1 MTRGKQTCRILK
13 EIRRRIAEAND
24 IEYVTSECR
33 YKGECKGT
41 CPRCE
46 AEVRYLEQQLA
57 LRRIAGKAVILAGIT
72 ALSACSGGGGG
83 ANPVE
88 AKTEVEAAVDTV
100 VPDTAACADTIVSAV
115 DSVPETIPVDV
126 TDLLVVG
133 DVDIA
138 DEPEAEAAVTSEDIV
153 VNSELNQLI
162 VGEIGN
168 TPEPVDKIWEMSTVE
183 KKPDDE
189 SIYRY
194 IKENTRYPAAALAD
208 SVEGRIVVKMII
220 DSAGYITSPEIV
232 RPRHPLL
239 DAEALDIVRGIS
251 RVRPAQMGDSNVA
264 CRYYAV
270 ITFKMP
276 EDSAAVKPER

>member
-72 ALSACSGGGGG
+72 ALSACSGGGT
-83 ANPVE
+83 ANPVG
-88 AKTEVEAAVDTV
+88 AKTEVETAVDTV
-100 VPDTAACADTIVSAV
+100 VPGTAACADTIVSAV

-138 DEPEAEAAVTSEDIV
+138 DEPEAGAAVTSEVISD
-153 VNSELNQLI
+153 NSELNKVVVGKI
-162 VGEIGN
+162 VD
-168 TPEPVDKIWEMSTVE
+168 TTAPEDKIWNMSTVE
-183 KKPDDE
+183 VKPGWE
-189 SIYRY
+189 SIERY
-194 IKENTRYPAAALAD
+194 IKKHQRYPEAALAD
-208 SVEGRIVVKMII
+208 SIEGRVVVEMII
-220 DSAGYITSPEIV
+220 DSAGYITSPKIS
-232 RPRHPLL
+232 RGCHPVLE
-239 DAEALDIVRGIS
+239 AEALDIVRGIP
-251 RVRPAQMGDSNVA
+251 RVRPARVAGRNVA
-264 CRYYAV
+264 CYYWTPIV
-270 ITFKMP
+270 FKVP
-276 EDSAAVKPER
+276 EDSAGGKAER

>member
-1 MTRGKQTCRILK
+1 MK

-41 CPRCE
+41 CLRCE

-83 ANPVE
+83 ANPVG

-100 VPDTAACADTIVSAV
+100 VSGTAACADIIVSAV

-138 DEPEAEAAVTSEDIV
+138 DEPEAEAAVTSEDIAG
-153 VNSELNQLI
+153 NSELNKVV
-162 VGEIGN
+162 VGEIVDI
-168 TPEPVDKIWEMSTVE
+168 PEPVDKIWDISMVE
-183 KKPDDE
+183 IKPDDE

-194 IKENTRYPAAALAD
+194 IKENTHYPAAALAD
-208 SVEGRIVVKMII
+208 SIEGRVVVTVII
-220 DSAGYITSPEIV
+220 DSAGYITSPKIV
-232 RPRHPLL
+232 RERHPLL
-239 DAEALDIVRGIS
+239 DAEALDIVRGIP
-251 RVRPAQMGDSNVA
+251 RVRPAQVGDSNVA
-264 CRYYAV
+264 CRFSIP

-276 EDSAAVKPER
+276 QDSCSEKAER

>member
-1 MTRGKQTCRILK
+1 MK

-72 ALSACSGGGGG
+72 ALSACSGGGT
-83 ANPVE
+83 ANPVG
-88 AKTEVEAAVDTV
+88 AKTEVETAVDTV
-100 VPDTAACADTIVSAV
+100 VPGTAACADTIVSAV

-138 DEPEAEAAVTSEDIV
+138 DEPEAEAAVTSEVISD
-153 VNSELNQLI
+153 NSELNKVV
-162 VGEIGN
+162 VGEIVD
-168 TPEPVDKIWEMSTVE
+168 TTAPEDKIWNMSTVE
-183 KKPDDE
+183 VKPGWE
-189 SIYRY
+189 SIERY
-194 IKENTRYPAAALAD
+194 IKKHQRYPEAALVD
-208 SVEGRIVVKMII
+208 SIEGRVVVEMII
-220 DSAGYITSPEIV
+220 DSAGYITSPKIV

-239 DAEALDIVRGIS
+239 DAEALDIVRGIP

-264 CRYYAV
+264 CRFYAV

-276 EDSAAVKPER
+276 EDSAGGKAER

>member
-72 ALSACSGGGGG
+72 ALSACSGGGT
-83 ANPVE
+83 ANPVG

-100 VPDTAACADTIVSAV
+100 VPGTAACADTIVSAV
-115 DSVPETIPVDV
+115 DSVPEAIPVDV
-126 TDLLVVG
+126 TDLVVVG

-138 DEPEAEAAVTSEDIV
+138 DEPDAEAAVTSEDIKV
-153 VNSELNQLI
+153 V
-162 VGEIGN
+162 VGEIVD
-168 TPEPVDKIWEMSTVE
+168 TTAPEDKIWNMSTVE
-183 KKPDDE
+183 VKPGWE
-189 SIYRY
+189 SIERY
-194 IKENTRYPAAALAD
+194 IKKHQRYPEAALAD
-208 SVEGRIVVKMII
+208 SIEGRVVVEMII
-220 DSAGYITSPEIV
+220 DSAGYITSPKIS
-232 RPRHPLL
+232 RGCHPVLE
-239 DAEALDIVRGIS
+239 AEALDIVRGIP
-251 RVRPAQMGDSNVA
+251 RVRPARVAGRNVA
-264 CRYYAV
+264 CYYWTPIV
-270 ITFKMP
+270 FKVP
-276 EDSAAVKPER
+276 EDSASGKAER

>member
-72 ALSACSGGGGG
+72 ALSACSGGGA
-83 ANPVE
+83 ANPVG

-100 VPDTAACADTIVSAV
+100 VPGTAACADTIVSAV

-126 TDLLVVG
+126 TDLLVAG

-138 DEPEAEAAVTSEDIV
+138 DEPEAEAAVASEVISD
-153 VNSELNQLI
+153 NSELNKVV
-162 VGEIGN
+162 VGEIVD
-168 TPEPVDKIWEMSTVE
+168 TTAPEDKIWNMSTVE
-183 KKPDDE
+183 VKPGWE
-189 SIYRY
+189 SIERY
-194 IKENTRYPAAALAD
+194 IKKHQRYPEAALAD
-208 SVEGRIVVKMII
+208 SIEGRVVVEMII
-220 DSAGYITSPEIV
+220 DSAGYITSPKIS
-232 RPRHPLL
+232 RGCHPLL
-239 DAEALDIVRGIS
+239 DAEALDIVRGIP
-251 RVRPAQMGDSNVA
+251 RVRPAQVGDSNVA

-276 EDSAAVKPER
+276 QDSSSEKAER

>member
-72 ALSACSGGGGG
+72 ALSACSGGGA
-83 ANPVE
+83 ANPVG

-100 VPDTAACADTIVSAV
+100 VPDTAACADTIVSEV

-138 DEPEAEAAVTSEDIV
+138 DEPEAEAAVTSEVISD
-153 VNSELNQLI
+153 NSELNQLI

-168 TPEPVDKIWEMSTVE
+168 TPEPVDKIWDISMVE
-183 KKPDDE
+183 IKPDDE
-189 SIYRY
+189 FIYRY
-194 IKENTRYPAAALAD
+194 IKENTRYPEEALAD
-208 SVEGRIVVKMII
+208 SAEGRIVVKMII

-251 RVRPAQMGDSNVA
+251 RVRPAQVGDSNVA

>member
-72 ALSACSGGGGG
+72 ALSACSGGGT
-83 ANPVE
+83 ANPVG
-88 AKTEVEAAVDTV
+88 AKTEVETAVDTV
-100 VPDTAACADTIVSAV
+100 VPGTAACADTIVSAV

-138 DEPEAEAAVTSEDIV
+138 DEPEAEAAVTSEVISD
-153 VNSELNQLI
+153 NSELNKVV
-162 VGEIGN
+162 VGEIVD
-168 TPEPVDKIWEMSTVE
+168 TTAPEDKIWNMSTVE
-183 KKPDDE
+183 VKPGWE
-189 SIYRY
+189 SIERY
-194 IKENTRYPAAALAD
+194 IKKHQRYPEAALVD
-208 SVEGRIVVKMII
+208 SIEGRVVVEMII
-220 DSAGYITSPEIV
+220 DSAGYITSPKIV

-239 DAEALDIVRGIS
+239 DAEALDIVRGIP

-264 CRYYAV
+264 CRFYAV

-276 EDSAAVKPER
+276 EDSAGGKAER

>member
-83 ANPVE
+83 ANSVG

-100 VPDTAACADTIVSAV
+100 VPGTAACADTIVSAV
-115 DSVPETIPVDV
+115 DSVPETMPVDV
-126 TDLLVVG
+126 TDLVVVG
-133 DVDIA
+133 DVDID
-138 DEPEAEAAVTSEDIV
+138 DEPETEAAVTSEVISG
-153 VNSELNQLI
+153 NSELNKLM
-162 VGEIGN
+162 VGEIVDQ
-168 TPEPVDKIWEMSTVE
+168 PEPVDKIWDISMVE
-183 KKPDDE
+183 IKPDYE
-189 SIYRY
+189 FIYRY
-194 IKENTRYPAAALAD
+194 IKDNTRYPEAALAD
-208 SVEGRIVVKMII
+208 SVEGRVVVKVIV

-251 RVRPAQMGDSNVA
+251 RVRPAQVGDSNVA
-264 CRYYAV
+264 CRFTIP

-276 EDSAAVKPER
+276 QDSSSEKAER

>member
-72 ALSACSGGGGG
+72 ALSACSGGGA
-83 ANPVE
+83 ANPVG

-100 VPDTAACADTIVSAV
+100 VPGTAACADTIVSAV

-138 DEPEAEAAVTSEDIV
+138 DEPETEAAVASEVISD
-153 VNSELNQLI
+153 NSELNKVV
-162 VGEIGN
+162 VGEIVD
-168 TPEPVDKIWEMSTVE
+168 TTAPEDKIWNMSTVE
-183 KKPDDE
+183 VKPGWE
-189 SIYRY
+189 SIERY
-194 IKENTRYPAAALAD
+194 IKKHQRYPEAALAD
-208 SVEGRIVVKMII
+208 SIEGRVVVEMII
-220 DSAGYITSPEIV
+220 DSAGYITSPKIS
-232 RPRHPLL
+232 RGCHPVLE
-239 DAEALDIVRGIS
+239 AEAIDIVRGIP
-251 RVRPAQMGDSNVA
+251 RVRPAQVGDSNVA

-270 ITFKMP
+270 ITFKVP
-276 EDSAAVKPER
+276 EDSAGGKAER

>member
-24 IEYVTSECR
+24 IEYMTSECR

-72 ALSACSGGGGG
+72 ALSACSGGGT
-83 ANPVE
+83 ANPVG
-88 AKTEVEAAVDTV
+88 AKTEVEAAVDTIM
-100 VPDTAACADTIVSAV
+100 PDTVACADTIVSEV
-115 DSVPETIPVDV
+115 DSVSETIPVNV

-138 DEPEAEAAVTSEDIV
+138 DEPEAEAAVASEDIV

-189 SIYRY
+189 FIYRY
-194 IKENTRYPAAALAD
+194 IKENTRYPEAALAD
-208 SVEGRIVVKMII
+208 SAEGRVVVKMII

-239 DAEALDIVRGIS
+239 DAEALDIVRGIP
-251 RVRPAQMGDSNVA
+251 RVRPAQVGDSNVA
-264 CRYYAV
+264 CRFSIP

-276 EDSAAVKPER
+276 QDSSSEKAER